1 MIAELEQFMVLMVE
15 WMQSMAVITLH
26 LRRKKSSFSS
36 LHVFWIVI
44 LFLKFHDFNFF
55 CHQIFKLNQI
65 IQI

>member
-15 WMQSMAVITLH
+15 WMQFMVVITLH

-36 LHVFWIVI
+36 PQVFWIVI

-55 CHQIFKLNQI
+55 FGHQIF
-65 IQI
+65 